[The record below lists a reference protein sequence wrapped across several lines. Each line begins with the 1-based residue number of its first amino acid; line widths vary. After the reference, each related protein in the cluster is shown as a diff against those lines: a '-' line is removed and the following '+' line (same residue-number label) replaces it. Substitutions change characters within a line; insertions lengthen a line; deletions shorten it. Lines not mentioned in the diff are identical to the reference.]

1 MTKNIGKND
10 FLEQLNSVI
19 NTLNLP
25 IPCRMGYL
33 DEDESLVC
41 YPLAGGKVNTLYMDE
56 AKDVTLPFEIAIKTK
71 SHSKANTC
79 IWAINE
85 ALSEFSLELPSKN
98 GSYEF
103 DNLTVTMPF
112 LNDRDDQGYYI
123 YLQDIQ
129 ANITVFSK

>member
-10 FLEQLNSVI
+10 FLEQLNSFI

-25 IPCRMGYL
+25 IPCRMDYL

-85 ALSEFSLELPSKN
+85 ALSEFNLELPSKN
-98 GSYEF
+98 DSYEF